1 MKTEIHNIEQIKKMI
16 NKPDILYVHCDEDD
30 LMVEMP
36 KVILKGIDEF
46 IAVVN
51 KLNPE
56 IIFYEETYLSPNMFL
71 IEEEDIEDSALYDLD
86 EELAYDEVNEY
97 HRRLFDVD
105 FSSVFQITVS
115 CLYQGANLV
124 YSEIDRSIIEDNDIY
139 PSGKVAM
146 DCFAA
151 KHIDKFN
158 GPRFKS
164 RKEILSEREE
174 LAKKIM
180 EDIDFQ
186 KCTTKQ
192 KRKEW
197 TLKYCAFHP
206 DCISLFDEIVD
217 DLHINDFIEDVWE
230 RLDKTPSKQLA

>member
-1 MKTEIHNIEQIKKMI
+1 MKNKKKIYSLKQIKKMI
-16 NKPDILYVHCDEDD
+16 SKPDILYVHCDEDD

-71 IEEEDIEDSALYDLD
+71 IEEEDVEDSALYDLD
-86 EELAYDEVNEY
+86 EELANE
-97 HRRLFDVD
+97 
-105 FSSVFQITVS
+105 
-115 CLYQGANLV
+115 
-124 YSEIDRSIIEDNDIY
+124 
-139 PSGKVAM
+139 
-146 DCFAA
+146 
-151 KHIDKFN
+151 
-158 GPRFKS
+158 
-164 RKEILSEREE
+164 
-174 LAKKIM
+174 IM
-180 EDIDFQ
+180 EDIEFQ

-206 DCISLFDEIVD
+206 DCIDLFDGVVD
-217 DLHINDFIEDVWE
+217 DLHMSDFIEDIWE
-230 RLDKTPSKQLA
+230 RLSKTPSK